1 MHLLLFATAVLVGS
15 GAVGLVAGRRSRW
28 GSRLNAA
35 ATIIGC
41 AIGLI
46 PALRVLTGAPPE
58 ALQAAWPVPYGAF
71 DVAIDA
77 LSAFFLVPVL
87 ALSSLAALYGT
98 EYLAA
103 DRETGR
109 IGVAGF
115 FFNLLVASMVFVV
128 IARNAVLFLVA
139 WELMALASFFLV
151 TFEDD
156 QTGVR
161 DAGWVYLVATHLGTA
176 CLLALFVL
184 LGGGGGSLDF
194 NAVRGASVPSGLLFV
209 LAVIGFGTKAGFVPF
224 HIWLPEAHPAAPS
237 HVSAVMSGVMIKT
250 GLYGLIRILT
260 LLGPP
265 PLWWGWLLCAVGLT
279 SGVFGVL
286 FALAQ
291 HDLKRLLAYHSVENI
306 GIIAL
311 GLGVGELGLS
321 IGSAPLAVL
330 GFAGALLHIVNHAIF
345 KGLLFL
351 GAGAVA
357 HATGTREIDHLGGL
371 LKRMPWTAGTFL
383 VGAVAISG
391 LPPLNGFVSEFLI
404 YLGAFRG
411 VVSGD
416 TTVAVPLLGV
426 LAGLALIGGL
436 AAACFTKA
444 FGIVFLGEPRS
455 EDAVRA
461 HECGLAMRAP
471 MLFLAASCV
480 VIGCLAPLVGRVLQ
494 QVVEGLS
501 GLAPEAISGAVAAAT
516 QPLAFVSLAGVGLLL
531 LTALLAGLRL
541 WVLSGRPVEET
552 GTWDCGYA
560 RPSPRMQYTASS
572 YAQPLTAL
580 FGPLLQNRE
589 QLAPPEGLFPS
600 DASLH
605 TETPDVFARGLY
617 GPVFAA
623 VGRGLSALRW
633 LQHGQVQL
641 YVLYIALT
649 LVALLV
655 WKLG

>member
-1 MHLLLFATAVLVGS
+1 MALLLLAIGVLIGS
-15 GAVGLVAGRRSRW
+15 GAASLIAGGARW
-28 GSRLNAA
+28 ASRLSAA
-35 ATIIGC
+35 GTIAGC
-41 AIGLI
+41 AIGLV
-46 PALRVLTGAPPE
+46 PALRVAAGAPPE
-58 ALQAAWPVPYGAF
+58 SLQAAWAVPYGAF
-71 DVAIDA
+71 DVAIDP
-77 LSAFFLVPVL
+77 LSAFFLVPIFGL
-87 ALSSLAALYGT
+87 SALTAVYGT
-98 EYLAA
+98 KYLAA

-109 IGVAGF
+109 IGAAWF
-115 FFNLLVASMVFVV
+115 FFNLLVATMALVTV
-128 IARNAVLFLVA
+128 ARNAVLFLVA

-151 TFEDD
+151 TIEDD
-156 QTGVR
+156 RSDVR

-176 CLLALFVL
+176 CLLVLFVL
-184 LGGGGGSLDF
+184 LGGAGGSLDF
-194 NAVRGASVPSGLLFV
+194 DAMRGASVPPGLLFV
-209 LAVIGFGTKAGFVPF
+209 LAVIGFGTKAGLVPF
-224 HIWLPEAHPAAPS
+224 HVWLPEAHPAAPS
-237 HVSAVMSGVMIKT
+237 HVSAVMSGAMIKT
-250 GLYGLIRILT
+250 GIYGLIRILT

-265 PLWWGWLLCAVGLT
+265 PLWWGWLLCAIGLT

-291 HDLKRLLAYHSVENI
+291 HDLKRLLAYSSVENI

-321 IGSAPLAVL
+321 TGSATLTAL
-330 GFAGALLHIVNHAIF
+330 GFAGALLHVLNHAFF

-411 VVSGD
+411 FVSAD
-416 TTVAVPLLGV
+416 TTAAVPLLCV
-426 LAGLALIGGL
+426 IAGLALIGAL

-455 EDAVRA
+455 EETMHA
-461 HECGLAMRAP
+461 HDPGWAMCAP
-471 MLFLAASCV
+471 MLVLAASCV
-480 VIGCLAPLVGRVLQ
+480 AIACLAPLAGTALQ
-494 QVVEGLS
+494 PVVQCVSGLS
-501 GLAPEAISGAVAAAT
+501 PEAVSDVVASVAR
-516 QPLAFVSLAGVGLLL
+516 PLAFIGVAAGGVLLL
-531 LTALLAGLRL
+531 VALLAGVRFWL
-541 WVLSGRPVEET
+541 LSGRRVEAT
-552 GTWDCGYA
+552 RTWDCGYA

-572 YAQPLTAL
+572 YAQPLTGLFAL
-580 FGPLLQNRE
+580 LLQSRQ
-589 QLAPPEGLFPS
+589 QLVHPEGLFPS
-600 DASLH
+600 DASLQ

-617 GPVFAA
+617 GPMFTA
-623 VGRGLSALRW
+623 VERGLSALRW
-633 LQHGQVQL
+633 LQHGQVQF